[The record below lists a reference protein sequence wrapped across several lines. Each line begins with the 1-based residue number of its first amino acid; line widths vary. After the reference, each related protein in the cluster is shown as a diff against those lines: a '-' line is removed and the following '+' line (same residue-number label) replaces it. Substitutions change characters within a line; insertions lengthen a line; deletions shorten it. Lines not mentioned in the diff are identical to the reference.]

1 MLENFKKYGMI
12 LLGSAISGLALDLFL
27 VPAQIAPGG
36 MSGLATVVHY
46 FTNIS
51 VGKLILFLNIP
62 VFILGW
68 IFFGKRLV
76 LTSLVGMFALSFFTE
91 IFAFFPAMTEDVM
104 LCSAFGGVL
113 FGLGLGTVLQV
124 GTTTGG
130 TDILAKILKKFFP
143 AVSLGKFILLIDTI
157 IILFAGIAFRKAE
170 IVLYS
175 AVSLIISSYI
185 IDMRVEGINY
195 SKMVFVISDKSEL
208 IAQAIFQNAFRGV
221 TALRGFSMYNRS
233 EKNVLLCVMKRYEI
247 GKLKQLVKRIDAAAF
262 VVVANVREVAGNG
275 FSEL

>member
-1 MLENFKKYGMI
+1 MLAKIKKYGMI
-12 LLGSAISGLALDLFL
+12 VVGSAISGLALDLFL

-36 MSGLATVVHY
+36 MSGLATVAHY
-46 FTNIS
+46 FTGVS
-51 VGKLILFLNIP
+51 VGKLILLFNIP

-68 IFFGKRLV
+68 IFFGRKLV
-76 LTSLVGMFALSFFTE
+76 LTSLVGMFSLSFFTE
-91 IFAFFPAMTEDVM
+91 IFAFLPSVTEDVI

-113 FGLGLGTVLQV
+113 FGVGLGTVLQA

-143 AVSLGKFILLIDTI
+143 TVSLGRFILLIDTL
-157 IILFAGIAFRKAE
+157 IILSAGIAFGRAE

-175 AVSLIISSYI
+175 AVTLLISSYV
-185 IDMRVEGINY
+185 IDMLAEGINY
-195 SKMVFVISDKSEL
+195 SKMVLVISDQNEA

-221 TALRGFSMYNRS
+221 TALKGFSMYNRS
-233 EKNVLLCVMKRYEI
+233 EKNVLLCVMKKYEI
-247 GKLKQLVKRIDAAAF
+247 GKLKQLVKRIDSAAF
-262 VVVANVREVAGNG
+262 VVVANVREVVGNG

>member
-143 AVSLGKFILLIDTI
+143 AVSLGKFILLIDTL